1 MKKNIYFLIFIAGC
15 FFSQQVSAQSYPV
28 QATFQLTPPYSL
40 YLSDYAAADNN
51 RFALNVLLR
60 DLSRQ
65 DLQVRLRLTIEGT
78 GVSITTRPD
87 YRPQPL
93 FLQGGMPLMLGAADL
108 GAYFNPENLIFQGIS
123 KDQVVRGN
131 ALPEGFYRICF
142 EVLEYNLGTE
152 VSNMACGSAWLM
164 LNDPPIINTPFNG
177 EKVRVQDPQTQLF
190 QWTPRHTG
198 SPNSAFSTAYDF
210 ELVELW
216 PEGRDPNN
224 AIQST
229 PPIYETTTYSTSLV
243 YGIAEP
249 PLVPGRRYAF
259 RVRARAIN
267 GIEPMDLF
275 KNDGYSEVYSFIYG
289 DACSPPVVV
298 EASTVSSS
306 RIKVSWQTGP
316 AQTEFVVY
324 YRKEGSDDEWQSE
337 KTYLEELTLDGLQP
351 ETTYEFQVAAL
362 CGAANGGKSGVVTS
376 ATSENPV
383 TNYTCGAQPGDIDLE
398 NQEALPELNPGDI
411 FKAGDVEVRVI
422 NASGSNGT
430 FSGKG
435 HAEMPWLKHVKV
447 RVEFEGIFIN
457 TDLQM
462 INGAVTTIFNADS
475 PLMFDLDAL
484 GGDDA
489 AEEGGGAE
497 DQAAPFDGTTIKV
510 DGTVASVTVDESGQ
524 IIVEKEDGTTETF
537 TQETD
542 PETGE
547 RVPTQITDDEGNTY
561 TVDKD
566 GNVSKS
572 SASGPP
578 ALQPGAEWD
587 YLVKFNA
594 YDRQNYGLDI
604 KDQSAFTDYNRTL
617 IDSADYYVPW
627 KSMET
632 GQIDYVNATLEG
644 NESFPEV
651 IAFKSAIGG
660 TLGTQPAEAENQ
672 KQVMLVGGMPESTQ
686 EVYAYVVQ
694 EDEEGNETEYT
705 VGQLNMV
712 SYTKERNTVVLVPVN
727 GASIPGNIQQGIND
741 IFKQGVAEWN
751 VQIADSYTV
760 DSETLAD
767 LAVPESSGVL
777 ASFPSKMR
785 QFNRR
790 FKNSINFDNHAYYL
804 FVIDGDGGDRDGFMP
819 FKRQFGYIWR
829 KNGSIDLAAVVAHE
843 LSHGA
848 FRLRHTFSSEAYV
861 TGEGQTNGNLMDY
874 PAGKSLRKY
883 QWDYIHNPESM
894 IGWFQDDEESEL
906 SSDIADV
913 QWVDQECS
921 GCSFVSPAGKPFNIP
936 EKVTSLA
943 VMKPAEGGVATSQI
957 LKEAIYGFK
966 FTSGESYFARIVDG
980 DFQGYYPTS
989 EEMTDE
995 PRKFAG
1001 TETVYGEGME
1011 LTLWEWETDNQKF
1024 DTFIVNDISG
1034 FSAPEDWS
1042 NYIANGTVVSSM
1054 CMSCVTRDFVVHN
1067 QETLDELLEMTAE
1080 AREEQYDDDI
1090 VRFRNKIK
1098 ELDQS
1103 GRYYYATGNA
1113 IAESDEVIIKDKL
1126 QSYYEVNQKYNESSN
1141 RKIFLVYDE
1150 INYALPSGGGNEFA
1164 EDVLEGLG
1172 ISGDITLMIIP
1183 YLDREKVVIESN
1195 DAMHLENIYYSF
1207 GGVSGYDAQS
1217 IDMGSNDV
1225 KSYFLDI
1232 YRNISKPIEIHSYL
1246 LDFKGTIQYYLS
1258 SHNNVTGYDYTE
1270 GLNIYADKDMSIAV
1284 SHVRWQNQSAS
1295 YKMNSIQQH
1304 TPIAEKYLEIIGLER
1319 SKSDYGTVD
1328 FDHNLK
1334 EIGIIRA
1341 EIRDM
1346 FVSDVLAHKYS
1357 DLRNGSQLT
1366 THTIPEQYL
1375 FDTGNYYEVIDFFGT
1390 IAGVVELDFVFDIV
1404 GATYAIYRGDEVEAA
1419 TYASS
1424 VFVPFASGATAR
1436 NLKNMAGN
1444 IGQFLS
1450 IKARKDI
1457 LYDVFKTQGDN
1468 LLLRYSDDLVEAG
1481 IFENKY
1487 LLTQIDLLPKTQSN
1501 KLLNHF
1507 GESDDLFKV
1516 LNEDP
1521 DLLDIWRKL
1530 EASEV
1535 DEAIMKKGSLLKK
1548 TKKLNCN

>member
-1 MKKNIYFLIFIAGC
+1 MKKYIYFLIFITGC

-51 RFALNVLLR
+51 RFVLNVLLR

-462 INGAVTTIFNADS
+462 ITGAVTTIFNADS

-497 DQAAPFDGTTIKV
+497 DQEAPFDGTTIKV

-566 GNVSKS
+566 GNVSRGG
-572 SASGPP
+572 SGEGNTPDTTTESDSVLFVQKELIKEVLKHYKEEINLWLENNGKGP
-578 ALQPGAEWD
+578 LDEALMRRLIALPDCLPENEEGLEAVLAKIEGYQENPEALLE
-587 YLVKFNA
+587 LVKEDDANKA
-594 YDRQNYGLDI
+594 RIEELTVKLTGKQPPYAAGL
-604 KDQSAFTDYNRTL
+604 S
-617 IDSADYYVPW
+617 
-627 KSMET
+627 
-632 GQIDYVNATLEG
+632 
-644 NESFPEV
+644 
-651 IAFKSAIGG
+651 
-660 TLGTQPAEAENQ
+660 
-672 KQVMLVGGMPESTQ
+672 
-686 EVYAYVVQ
+686 
-694 EDEEGNETEYT
+694 ETE
-705 VGQLNMV
+705 
-712 SYTKERNTVVLVPVN
+712 
-727 GASIPGNIQQGIND
+727 
-741 IFKQGVAEWN
+741 W
-751 VQIADSYTV
+751 
-760 DSETLAD
+760 
-767 LAVPESSGVL
+767 
-777 ASFPSKMR
+777 
-785 QFNRR
+785 
-790 FKNSINFDNHAYYL
+790 
-804 FVIDGDGGDRDGFMP
+804 
-819 FKRQFGYIWR
+819 
-829 KNGSIDLAAVVAHE
+829 
-843 LSHGA
+843 
-848 FRLRHTFSSEAYV
+848 
-861 TGEGQTNGNLMDY
+861 
-874 PAGKSLRKY
+874 
-883 QWDYIHNPESM
+883 
-894 IGWFQDDEESEL
+894 
-906 SSDIADV
+906 
-913 QWVDQECS
+913 
-921 GCSFVSPAGKPFNIP
+921 
-936 EKVTSLA
+936 
-943 VMKPAEGGVATSQI
+943 
-957 LKEAIYGFK
+957 
-966 FTSGESYFARIVDG
+966 
-980 DFQGYYPTS
+980 
-989 EEMTDE
+989 
-995 PRKFAG
+995 
-1001 TETVYGEGME
+1001 
-1011 LTLWEWETDNQKF
+1011 
-1024 DTFIVNDISG
+1024 
-1034 FSAPEDWS
+1034 
-1042 NYIANGTVVSSM
+1042 
-1054 CMSCVTRDFVVHN
+1054 
-1067 QETLDELLEMTAE
+1067 DELLEMLCPYLVG
-1080 AREEQYDDDI
+1080 EEERPELVTIDPITDDQFAAGID
-1090 VRFRNKIK
+1090 N
-1098 ELDQS
+1098 
-1103 GRYYYATGNA
+1103 
-1113 IAESDEVIIKDKL
+1113 DKL
-1126 QSYYEVNQKYNESSN
+1126 EITYSIKPTEKYPLQYVKLEVYKN
-1141 RKIFLVYDE
+1141 D
-1150 INYALPSGGGNEFA
+1150 G
-1164 EDVLEGLG
+1164 VLAYVRSEGLG
-1172 ISGDITLMIIP
+1172 IGEGKKFEWDGQVNQNIPDGEEIYIRSDESPFIIKIIASTSQDFEDSFQTETQGSVHPDVDAFLDNYEVAKYIEDVAPTSDMDKFEYYQQLATFMYDEVTSDQMDEQVLRNFTNALDYLGDQVRERSFLGRKVIVHDNYWV
-1183 YLDREKVVIESN
+1183 YLQDIESN
-1195 DAMHLENIYYSF
+1195 LGSGYVNHPDYTMGGFSIRFQRNSTDQVSNHAYGMALDVSWQRNPYLSKGQLYFLQLLTGFKFFQNPSNPEDLKEAHDKLIGFGYQQTDISSIKEGFEHLNKSSLKTENFEMLLNETLGNFRSAASTFSQLVNRNTNLRNEVHFFNQKTPQEIAEIERQLFEELPTEADALLKTVKAIKSTEEINQLYDLYKEGYLKAFLLDKHKSIENETLLTVLNNLKGLFGFEAAIASLKEACEQPENGDYTYWVTNVTIAQPQSIPEATTYQAVGTFIESRKADYKEIFYSISSYSGIISVLNNSATSLAQNGFMLMSAEFAREFLDTGNGDIGWGGNWKRLKDFMHLELVADDKF
-1207 GGVSGYDAQS
+1207 S
-1217 IDMGSNDV
+1217 ISN
-1225 KSYFLDI
+1225 
-1232 YRNISKPIEIHSYL
+1232 
-1246 LDFKGTIQYYLS
+1246 
-1258 SHNNVTGYDYTE
+1258 
-1270 GLNIYADKDMSIAV
+1270 
-1284 SHVRWQNQSAS
+1284 
-1295 YKMNSIQQH
+1295 
-1304 TPIAEKYLEIIGLER
+1304 
-1319 SKSDYGTVD
+1319 
-1328 FDHNLK
+1328 
-1334 EIGIIRA
+1334 
-1341 EIRDM
+1341 
-1346 FVSDVLAHKYS
+1346 
-1357 DLRNGSQLT
+1357 
-1366 THTIPEQYL
+1366 
-1375 FDTGNYYEVIDFFGT
+1375 
-1390 IAGVVELDFVFDIV
+1390 
-1404 GATYAIYRGDEVEAA
+1404 
-1419 TYASS
+1419 
-1424 VFVPFASGATAR
+1424 
-1436 NLKNMAGN
+1436 
-1444 IGQFLS
+1444 
-1450 IKARKDI
+1450 
-1457 LYDVFKTQGDN
+1457 
-1468 LLLRYSDDLVEAG
+1468 
-1481 IFENKY
+1481 
-1487 LLTQIDLLPKTQSN
+1487 
-1501 KLLNHF
+1501 
-1507 GESDDLFKV
+1507 
-1516 LNEDP
+1516 
-1521 DLLDIWRKL
+1521 
-1530 EASEV
+1530 
-1535 DEAIMKKGSLLKK
+1535 
-1548 TKKLNCN
+1548 